1 MKRTMR
7 WLVMVALI
15 VGAGRLSAQRI
26 MVGGGLLM
34 PMGDYKTVD
43 KMGFIGQAGVGF
55 PAGPIG
61 IRIEAD
67 YGQTSHKNGADG
79 NSKIIGGMG
88 AAVYHFKTPAGVKPY
103 VLGGVGMYNVKVTVP
118 SLSIDQSETK
128 FAFGV
133 GAGLEMKMTSMSLYL
148 EAKYMNIA
156 TSGSATTFIPITV
169 GLRFGM

>member
-7 WLVMVALI
+7 GIGVLALLLC
-15 VGAGRLSAQRI
+15 AGRLSAQKI

-34 PMGDYKTVD
+34 PMGDYKTAD

-55 PAGPIG
+55 PAGPVG

-67 YGQTSHKNGADG
+67 YGQTSHKAPVDG
-79 NSKIIGGMG
+79 NTKIIGGMG
-88 AAVYHFKTPAGVKPY
+88 AVVYHFKTPASVTPY
-103 VLGGVGMYNVKVTVP
+103 VLGGVGMYNVKIDVTG
-118 SLSIDQSETK
+118 SGSASETK
-128 FAFGV
+128 FGF
-133 GAGLEMKMTSMSLYL
+133 GAGAGIEMKMTAMSLYL
-148 EAKYMNIA
+148 EAKYMNVA

>member
-7 WLVMVALI
+7 WLAVAVLML
-15 VGAGRLSAQRI
+15 GAGRLSAQQI

-34 PMGDYKTVD
+34 PMGDYKTAD

-61 IRIEAD
+61 IRIEGD
-67 YGQTSHKNGADG
+67 YGQTSHKNGVGG
-79 NSKIIGGMG
+79 NSKIIGGFG
-88 AAVYHFKTPAGVKPY
+88 AAVYHFKTPASVTPY
-103 VLGGVGMYNVKVTVP
+103 VLGGVGMYNVKVDVTGFP
-118 SLSIDQSETK
+118 SASETK
-128 FAFGV
+128 FAFGI
-133 GAGLEMKMTSMSLYL
+133 GAGVEMKMTAMSLYL

>member
-7 WLVMVALI
+7 WLVSVAL
-15 VGAGRLSAQRI
+15 VLGAGRLSAQRI

-34 PMGDYKTVD
+34 PMGDYKTAD
-43 KMGFIGQAGVGF
+43 KMGFIGQAGIGF

-67 YGQTSHKNGADG
+67 YGQTKHKNVDG
-79 NSKIIGGMG
+79 NSKLIGGMA
-88 AAVYHFKTPAGVKPY
+88 AAVYHFKTPASVTPY
-103 VLGGVGMYNVKVTVP
+103 VLGGVGMYNVKFTATGFP
-118 SLSIDQSETK
+118 DQSETK
-128 FAFGV
+128 FGFGV
-133 GAGLEMKMTSMSLYL
+133 GAGLEMKMTAMSLYL

-156 TSGSATTFIPITV
+156 TTGSATTFIPITV

>member
-7 WLVMVALI
+7 GIAVLALLLC
-15 VGAGRLSAQRI
+15 AGRLSAQRI

-34 PMGDYKTVD
+34 PMGDYKTAD
-43 KMGFIGQAGVGF
+43 KMGFIGQAGVGI
-55 PAGPIG
+55 PAGPVG

-67 YGQTSHKNGADG
+67 YGQTSHKSPASG
-79 NSKIIGGMG
+79 NTKIIGAMG
-88 AAVYHFKTPAGVKPY
+88 AVVYHFKTPASVTPY
-103 VLGGVGMYNVKVTVP
+103 VLGGVGMYNVKADP
-118 SLSIDQSETK
+118 FSETK
-128 FAFGV
+128 FAFGA
-133 GAGLEMKMTSMSLYL
+133 GAGLEMKMTAMSLYL

>member
-7 WLVMVALI
+7 WLVMVALMA
-15 VGAGRLSAQRI
+15 GAGRLSAQRI

-34 PMGDYKTVD
+34 PMGDYKNAD

-61 IRIEAD
+61 IRIEGD
-67 YGQTSHKNGADG
+67 YGQTSHKSPTSG

-88 AAVYHFKTPAGVKPY
+88 AAVYHFKSPASITPY
-103 VLGGVGMYNVKVTVP
+103 VLGGVGMYNVKVTVG
-118 SLSIDQSETK
+118 SVSASETK

>member
-1 MKRTMR
+1 MKRTLR

-15 VGAGRLSAQRI
+15 AGAGKLSAQRI

-34 PMGDYKTVD
+34 PMGDYKTAD
-43 KMGFIGQAGVGF
+43 KMGFIGQAGIGF

-67 YGQTSHKNGADG
+67 YGQTSHKAPADG
-79 NSKIIGGMG
+79 NTKIIGGMG
-88 AAVYHFKTPAGVKPY
+88 AAVYHFKTPASVTPY
-103 VLGGVGMYNVKVTVP
+103 VLGGVGMYNVKVDVTGVG
-118 SLSIDQSETK
+118 SASETK